1 MTEYFELIE
10 RSDSNR
16 QYRSA
21 TIVSGEHTG
30 EKILLENGTVIFSS
44 GSFLNEHTNEILN
57 ADNSSLTEI
66 EGQTVYIEIAGSEN
80 RMVICGAGHV
90 AMPIFKIAKLVG
102 FHVSVID
109 DRKEFTDKAQT
120 AGADDVITDE
130 FEAVLDTIE
139 GNEHTFFV
147 VVTRGHSYDT
157 NCLRSILKKKYAYL
171 GAMGSSRRI
180 AIVKQDLIN
189 EGFPEEQ
196 ISAMHSPIGL
206 KIKSDT
212 PEEIAV
218 SILAEIIMV
227 KNSHKDIIFPRPV
240 LDRILGSHHQ
250 EKMAGRRMLCTIVE
264 KQGAAPREVGSRMLY
279 SDQGEQT
286 GTIGGGL
293 MEHLVKKK
301 ADEMFAQGIHYS
313 LSHFSLSA
321 DAASKEGEVC
331 GGDIDVFLEE
341 V

>member
-1 MTEYFELIE
+1 MTAYYELIE
-10 RSDSNR
+10 QADINR

-90 AMPIFKIAKLVG
+90 AIPIIKIAKLVG
-102 FHVSVID
+102 FHVTVID
-109 DRKEFTDKAQT
+109 DRKEFTDKALA

-130 FEAVLDTIE
+130 FEAALDTIE

-227 KNSHKDIIFPRPV
+227 KNSQKDIIFPRPV

-250 EKMAGRRMLCTIVE
+250 EKMA
-264 KQGAAPREVGSRMLY
+264 KAGAHAMHDCRKTGS
-279 SDQGEQT
+279 G
-286 GTIGGGL
+286 
-293 MEHLVKKK
+293 
-301 ADEMFAQGIHYS
+301 
-313 LSHFSLSA
+313 SA
-321 DAASKEGEVC
+321 
-331 GGDIDVFLEE
+331 
-341 V
+341 

>member
-21 TIVSGEHTG
+21 TVVDGDNTG

-44 GSFLNEHTNEILN
+44 SSFLQEHTKEIML
-57 ADNSSLTEI
+57 ADNSSLAVI
-66 EGQTVYIEIAGSEN
+66 DGRSVYIEIAGSEN

-90 AMPIFKIAKLVG
+90 AMPIIKIAKLVG
-102 FHVSVID
+102 FHVTVID
-109 DRKEFTDKAQT
+109 DRKEFTDKALA
-120 AGADDVITDE
+120 AGADDVITGE
-130 FEAVLDTIE
+130 FEAALDTIE

-157 NCLRSILKKKYAYL
+157 NCLRSILKKDYAYL

-196 ISAMHSPIGL
+196 INAIYSPIGL

>member
-10 RSDSNR
+10 NSDSNR

-21 TIVSGEHTG
+21 TVVGGEGTG

-44 GSFLNEHTNEILN
+44 GSFLKEHTEEIMQ
-57 ADNSSLTEI
+57 ADNSSLAVI
-66 EGQTVYIEIAGSEN
+66 DGQPVYIEIAGSES

-90 AMPIFKIAKLVG
+90 AMPIIKIAKLVG
-102 FHVSVID
+102 FHVTVID
-109 DRKEFTDKAQT
+109 DRKEFTDKAL
-120 AGADDVITDE
+120 AVGADDVITGE
-130 FEAVLDTIE
+130 FEAALDTIE

-157 NCLRSILKKKYAYL
+157 NCLRSILKKEYAYL

-196 ISAMHSPIGL
+196 INAIYSPIGL

>member
-21 TIVSGEHTG
+21 TVVGGDNTG

-44 GSFLNEHTNEILN
+44 GSFLQEHTKEIMQ
-57 ADNSSLTEI
+57 ADNSFLAVIDGRS
-66 EGQTVYIEIAGSEN
+66 VYIEIFGSEN

-90 AMPIFKIAKLVG
+90 AMPIIKIAKLVG
-102 FHVSVID
+102 FHVTVID
-109 DRKEFTDKAQT
+109 DRKEFTDKALA
-120 AGADDVITDE
+120 AGADDVITGE
-130 FEAVLDTIE
+130 FEAALDTIE

-157 NCLRSILKKKYAYL
+157 NCLRSILKKDYAYL

-196 ISAMHSPIGL
+196 INAIYSPIGL

-250 EKMAGRRMLCTIVE
+250 EKMAGSRILCTIVE

-301 ADEMFAQGIHYS
+301 ADEMFAQGVHYS

-341 V
+341 L

>member
-1 MTEYFELIE
+1 MTAYYELIE
-10 RSDSNR
+10 QADSNR

-21 TIVSGEHTG
+21 TVVGGDNTG

-44 GSFLNEHTNEILN
+44 GSFLQEHTKEIMQ
-57 ADNSSLTEI
+57 ADNSFLAVIDGRS
-66 EGQTVYIEIAGSEN
+66 VYIEIAGSEN

-90 AMPIFKIAKLVG
+90 AMPIIKIAKLVG
-102 FHVSVID
+102 FHVTVID
-109 DRKEFTDKAQT
+109 DRKEFTDKALA
-120 AGADDVITDE
+120 AGADDVITGE
-130 FEAVLDTIE
+130 FEAALDTIE

-157 NCLRSILKKKYAYL
+157 NCLRSILKKDYAYL

-196 ISAMHSPIGL
+196 INAIYSPIGL

-250 EKMAGRRMLCTIVE
+250 EKMAGRRILCTIVE

-301 ADEMFAQGIHYS
+301 ADEMFAQGVHYS

>member
-1 MTEYFELIE
+1 MTKYFELIE

-21 TIVSGEHTG
+21 TVVGGDNTG

-44 GSFLNEHTNEILN
+44 GSFLPEHTEEIMN
-57 ADNSSLTEI
+57 AGNSSLAVI
-66 EGQTVYIEIAGSEN
+66 DGRPVYIEIAGSEN

-90 AMPIFKIAKLVG
+90 AMPIIKIAKLVG
-102 FHVSVID
+102 FHVTVID
-109 DRKEFTDKAQT
+109 DRKEFTDKALA
-120 AGADDVITDE
+120 AGADVVITGE
-130 FEAVLDTIE
+130 FEAALDTIE

-157 NCLRSILKKKYAYL
+157 NCLRSILKKNYAYL

-196 ISAMHSPIGL
+196 VNAMYSPIGL

-227 KNSHKDIIFPRPV
+227 KNSHKDIIFPRPI

-250 EKMAGRRMLCTIVE
+250 EKMAGHRMLCTIVE

>member
-1 MTEYFELIE
+1 M
-10 RSDSNR
+10 
-16 QYRSA
+16 
-21 TIVSGEHTG
+21 
-30 EKILLENGTVIFSS
+30 
-44 GSFLNEHTNEILN
+44 
-57 ADNSSLTEI
+57 
-66 EGQTVYIEIAGSEN
+66 
-80 RMVICGAGHV
+80 
-90 AMPIFKIAKLVG
+90 
-102 FHVSVID
+102 
-109 DRKEFTDKAQT
+109 
-120 AGADDVITDE
+120 
-130 FEAVLDTIE
+130 
-139 GNEHTFFV
+139 
-147 VVTRGHSYDT
+147 TRGHSYDT
-157 NCLRSILKKKYAYL
+157 NCLRSILKKDYAYL

-196 ISAMHSPIGL
+196 INAIYSPIGL

-227 KNSHKDIIFPRPV
+227 KNSQKDIIFPRPV

-250 EKMAGRRMLCTIVE
+250 EKMAGRRILCTIVE

-301 ADEMFAQGIHYS
+301 ADEMFAQGVHYS

>member
-21 TIVSGEHTG
+21 TVVDGDNTG

-44 GSFLNEHTNEILN
+44 GSFLQEHTKEIML
-57 ADNSSLTEI
+57 ADNSSLAVI
-66 EGQTVYIEIAGSEN
+66 DGRSVYIEIAGSEN

-90 AMPIFKIAKLVG
+90 AMPIIKIAKLVG
-102 FHVSVID
+102 FHVTVID
-109 DRKEFTDKAQT
+109 DRKEFTDKALA
-120 AGADDVITDE
+120 AGADDVITGE
-130 FEAVLDTIE
+130 FEAALDTIE

-157 NCLRSILKKKYAYL
+157 NCLRSILKKDYAYL

-196 ISAMHSPIGL
+196 INAIYSPIGL

>member
-21 TIVSGEHTG
+21 TVVGGDHTG

-44 GSFLNEHTNEILN
+44 GSFLQEHTKEIMH
-57 ADNSSLTEI
+57 AGNSSLAVI
-66 EGQTVYIEIAGSEN
+66 DGRSVYIEIAGSEN

-90 AMPIFKIAKLVG
+90 AMPIIKIAKLVG
-102 FHVSVID
+102 FHVTVID
-109 DRKEFTDKAQT
+109 DRKEFTDKALA
-120 AGADDVITDE
+120 AGADDVITGE
-130 FEAVLDTIE
+130 FEAALDTIE

-157 NCLRSILKKKYAYL
+157 NCLRSILKKDYAYL

-196 ISAMHSPIGL
+196 INAMYSPIGL

-293 MEHLVKKK
+293 MEYLVKKK

>member
-1 MTEYFELIE
+1 MTAYYELIE
-10 RSDSNR
+10 QADSNR

-21 TIVSGEHTG
+21 TVVGGDNTG

-44 GSFLNEHTNEILN
+44 GSFLQEHTKEIMQ
-57 ADNSSLTEI
+57 ADNSSLAVI
-66 EGQTVYIEIAGSEN
+66 DGRSVYIEIAGSEN

-90 AMPIFKIAKLVG
+90 AMPIIKIAKLVG
-102 FHVSVID
+102 FHVTVID
-109 DRKEFTDKAQT
+109 DRKEFTDKALA
-120 AGADDVITDE
+120 AGADDVITGE
-130 FEAVLDTIE
+130 FEAALDTIE

-157 NCLRSILKKKYAYL
+157 NCLRSILKKDYAYL

-196 ISAMHSPIGL
+196 INAIYSPIGL

-250 EKMAGRRMLCTIVE
+250 EKMAGRRILCTIVE

-301 ADEMFAQGIHYS
+301 ADEMFAQGVHYS